1 MNYNDL
7 LYGYVCNLR
16 SSPSGNVM
24 ISMVVTLTG
33 KGVLAESIRGVSR
46 ILGAGMRSLK
56 PR

>member
-16 SSPSGNVM
+16 PSPSGNVM

-33 KGVLAESIRGVSR
+33 KGVLAESIHRVSR